1 MTSGPSPKLRVLHIP
16 DFVPWVTGTIA
27 RRIAHH
33 NPWMEL
39 TICSVHLLREMAWRG
54 IIPGAIDLVHFQLA
68 ENGFEFIDH
77 FEGKIPCVATIHHVE
92 KDRCLGPEPRFDA
105 LSTASTQW
113 RGRLVRRGGRPFE
126 AGDGALRR

>member
-1 MTSGPSPKLRVLHIP
+1 MAFSGPSPRLRVLHIP

-33 NPWMEL
+33 NPWMES

-77 FEGKIPCVATIHHVE
+77 FEGKVPCVATIHHVE
-92 KDRCLGPEPRFDA
+92 KIAASAPSRDSTPSRPPRPSGVGGW
-105 LSTASTQW
+105 STREST
-113 RGRLVRRGGRPFE
+113 
-126 AGDGALRR
+126 LRSW